1 MPSPLNLDPL
11 GAPRTTAATVHAD
24 AAARSEVLDCVIV
37 GAGPAGLLAA
47 LYLQRFHRAVR
58 LVDAG
63 GSRARRISCS
73 NNVAGFPEGIS
84 GPELLKRME
93 QHLQQVG
100 GKVIEGTV
108 CGLESTEDG
117 LFAVQLGHDAWLAR
131 TVMLCTGVKDR
142 LPAIPG
148 AAAVEAADLMRY
160 CPICDGY
167 EHTDKRIGVLGNSVH
182 SVREA
187 AFVQRFSRDVCF
199 IGVEAPS
206 EVVRGA
212 LASAR
217 VSSVPGRPVRLGV
230 EPGGEVVVRMQDG
243 SDPRFD
249 VLYAALGV
257 NPCAGLADALKAQ
270 LDEKGNIVTDA
281 HGLTSVDGLY
291 AAGDVVRALDQIGVA
306 VGQAAMAAT
315 AIHNRLAGVA

>member
-1 MPSPLNLDPL
+1 MLP
-11 GAPRTTAATVHAD
+11 AD
-24 AAARSEVLDCVIV
+24 AMTNVATAQADATARSEVLDCVVV
-37 GAGPAGLLAA
+37 GAGPAGLSAA
-47 LYLQRFHRAVR
+47 LYLRRFHRRVR

-63 GSRARRISCS
+63 GGRARRITCS
-73 NNVAGFPEGIS
+73 KNVAGFPEGIS

-93 QHLQQVG
+93 QHLRQVG
-100 GKVIEGTV
+100 GEVVEGTV
-108 CGLESTEDG
+108 CGLGSTGDG
-117 LFAVQLGHDAWLAR
+117 LFAVEVGPDTWLAR

-167 EHTDKRIGVLGNSVH
+167 EHTGKRIGVLGNSVH

-187 AFVQRFSRDVCF
+187 AFLQCFSRDVCF
-199 IGVEAPS
+199 IGVDEPS

-217 VSSVPGRPVRLGV
+217 VSSLSSLPVRLGV
-230 EPGGEVVVRMQDG
+230 EPGGEVVVRTQDG

-257 NPCAGLADALKAQ
+257 NPCAGLAAGLKAHM
-270 LDEKGNIVTDA
+270 DETGNIVTDA

-306 VGQAAMAAT
+306 VGQAAIAAV
-315 AIHNRLAGVA
+315 AIHNRLAELAFRTKV

>member
-1 MPSPLNLDPL
+1 MP
-11 GAPRTTAATVHAD
+11 TAREGPD
-24 AAARSEVLDCVIV
+24 AVARPDALDCVVV
-37 GAGPAGLLAA
+37 GAGPAGLVAA
-47 LYLQRFHRAVR
+47 LYLRRFHRQVR

-63 GSRARRISCS
+63 GGRARRISCS
-73 NNVAGFPEGIS
+73 HNVAGFPDGIS

-93 QHLQQVG
+93 RHLQQVG
-100 GKVIEGTV
+100 GEVIEGTV
-108 CGLESTEDG
+108 CGLKSTGEG
-117 LFAVQLGHDAWLAR
+117 LFAVEVGSDTWLAR

-160 CPICDGY
+160 CPVCDGY
-167 EHTDKRIGVLGNSVH
+167 EHTGKRIGVLGNSVH

-187 AFVQRFSRDVCF
+187 VFLQRFSRDVFF
-199 IGVEAPS
+199 IGVGGLS
-206 EVVRGA
+206 DTVREA

-217 VSSVPGRPVRLGV
+217 VPAVPSRPVRLGV
-230 EPGGEVVVRMQDG
+230 GQEGEVVVRTKDG

-257 NPCAGLADALKAQ
+257 DPCAGLAARLKAR

-306 VGQAAMAAT
+306 VGQAAIAAT
-315 AIHNRLAGVA
+315 AIHNRLTEAVQGSSR